1 MSAAGLLPAVVLGMM
16 YAYGVATAARPW
28 PWWRIASATAAVALL
43 AIALGPLDDAADR
56 HLSGHMA
63 QHALVGVLAPALL
76 ALSAPVRLALA
87 APSRL
92 RRRAVASILH
102 ARPLRTLLRP
112 EAAVGLAAV
121 TVTLLHLPAVMD
133 AVERHGALHALDH
146 AALFWTATLAWASL
160 LGADPVPAAPGP
172 VGVLVAAAAWMAP
185 MALVGAAYANAG
197 HLLVGAY
204 AASGDTLASQRDA
217 GTIMIL
223 GGPLLLVPFA
233 LGAGARG
240 LWLEEDRQRRRER
253 AEDLRAEG
261 LR

>member
-1 MSAAGLLPAVVLGMM
+1 MLPALGLGMV
-16 YAYGVATAARPW
+16 YAYGVATAGRSW
-28 PWWRIASATAAVALL
+28 PWWRTAAAMAAVALL
-43 AIALGPLDDAADR
+43 ALALGPLDGPADR
-56 HLSGHMA
+56 RLDDHMA

-87 APSRL
+87 APSTA
-92 RRRAVASILH
+92 RRRAVARVLH
-102 ARPLRTLLRP
+102 ARPLRVLLRP
-112 EAAVGLAAV
+112 EVAVALAAL
-121 TVTLLHLPAVMD
+121 TVTLLHLPTVMD

-172 VGVLVAAAAWMAP
+172 VGLLIAAAAWMAP
-185 MALVGAAYANAG
+185 MALVGAAYANAD

-204 AASGDTLASQRDA
+204 AAAGDTLSDQRDA

-233 LGAGARG
+233 LGAAGRA

-253 AEDLRAEG
+253 AEG